1 MEYWYVLVISLQILN
16 FHSLEKEAP
25 MSFEGFVSS
34 SNEITNEIVEFET
47 DQTVFFTTTNI
58 LHGTDPEE

>member
-1 MEYWYVLVISLQILN
+1 
-16 FHSLEKEAP
+16 

-34 SNEITNEIVEFET
+34 SNEITNEVVEFET
-47 DQTVFFTTTNI
+47 DQTVFFTTTNM